1 MPIYMDVHYV
11 PGLAAYDAAEAHQKD
26 LAIQQQHH
34 CKCMTYWIDE
44 PRGVVFC
51 LIDAPDK
58 ETVEEMHRHSHGLIP
73 HKILEVNNSIVESF
87 LGRIH
92 DPDEVSVSENGL
104 KVFSDSAY
112 RVLLVT
118 RHADYVLLCHRMGV
132 VEAERLLGSQ
142 RDLLRHGGLKHG
154 GRMVEHASGTSVI
167 SFPSAAAAVGC
178 ALDIRFSA
186 SESAAAAMRMSVTSG
201 DPVSA
206 SDQFFGDALEL
217 GIRLCQLKDGGRIAM
232 SVSVKD
238 LLPDDLC
245 RLHGDRLLMLS
256 SKDEALMA
264 SLIDILEKHGR
275 EAEFG
280 VEAFCRMAALSK
292 SQLYRKTLELWDLA
306 PNPLLRRYRLEK
318 ALALM
323 RKKTCSI
330 AGITFESGFTSPSY
344 FTKCFKETFGLLP
357 AAYLQMV

>member
-11 PGLAAYDAAEAHQKD
+11 PGLKAYDAAEAHQKD
-26 LAIQQQHH
+26 LTIQQQHH
-34 CKCMTYWIDE
+34 CKCMTYWVDE

-58 ETVEEMHRHSHGLIP
+58 ETVEEMHKNSHGLIP

-92 DPDEVSVSENGL
+92 DPDDASIGENGL

-112 RVLLVT
+112 RVLLVA
-118 RHADYVLLCHRMGV
+118 RHADYVLLKHRMGV
-132 VEAERLLGSQ
+132 VAAERLLGSE
-142 RDLLRHGGLKHG
+142 RDLLRQEGLKHG
-154 GRMVEHASGTSVI
+154 GRMIEHSPDASVLP
-167 SFPSAAAAVGC
+167 FPSAAAAVAC
-178 ALDIRFSA
+178 ALDIRLSVA
-186 SESAAAAMRMSVTSG
+186 ESGAAGMRMSLTGG
-201 DPVSA
+201 DPVA
-206 SDQFFGDALEL
+206 VSDRLFGDALAL
-217 GIRLCQLKDGGRIAM
+217 GIQLCQLKDGERIAM
-232 SVSVKD
+232 SATVKE
-238 LLPDDLC
+238 LLPRDLC
-245 RLHGDRLLMLS
+245 RLHGDELSILS
-256 SKDEALMA
+256 SKDEALMI
-264 SLIDILEKHGR
+264 SLIGILEKHGQ

-280 VEAFCRMAALSK
+280 VEAFCRKAALSK
-292 SQLYRKTLELWDLA
+292 SQLYRKTLELWNLA

-357 AAYLQMV
+357 AAYMQMV